1 MALALALVPVAVAAP
16 ALVVTESYPG
26 SAPARIFSA
35 SAFAAAPTPRVPNGL
50 PSAIE
55 KFSGYL
61 PQTTCDPVAK
71 PGVTAFRAMVMG
83 LYRGTSDYGIVRDC
97 GLGGTSEHKEGRAW
111 DWKVSAYN
119 STQKE
124 QADTLMAWL
133 LAPDKNGNE
142 AAMAR
147 RLGIMYIIWNRKIW
161 GAYAADKGW
170 RPYSGVSAH
179 TDHVHFSFSWPGALK
194 QTSFWT
200 RSVATVPTTPVG
212 FGVSGNGAGTTSSAG
227 GGSTTVKFGD
237 RGTLVAA
244 VQKALKIDA
253 DGVFGNQTRTA
264 VVAFQTRKNL
274 VPDGVVG
281 PTTLTALGLDGKGR
295 PLSGASS
302 AVPVSAP
309 EAGPQARPPRP
320 LPSPLPSPLRNR
332 PHPAPR
338 PPPDC
343 SRSAPAAPPSPSCN
357 ASSASAPTASTAAR
371 PPPPSRSSR
380 PARASPPTASP
391 APTPWPPSPQPH
403 PSRRP
408 SRPPRP
414 RPSPPP
420 ARSSPLRN
428 RPHPAPRPPPDCS
441 RSAPAAAAVAEL
453 QRLLG
458 ISADGVYG
466 SQTAAAVK
474 KFQAS
479 KGLTADGIA
488 GPNTVAALTAT
499 TPKPAPAPK
508 PAASAGSNVVP
519 ASATKPVGYPGTTL
533 KTGTRGAAVQTVQR
547 ALKISADGVFGPQTA
562 AAVKTFQAANGL
574 KPDGIVGPQTWA
586 KLVR

>member
-26 SAPARIFSA
+26 SAPARVFSA
-35 SAFAAAPTPRVPNGL
+35 SAFAAAPTPRVPSGL

-55 KFSGYL
+55 RFSGYL

-71 PGVTAFRAMVMG
+71 PGVTAFRSMVMG
-83 LYRGTSDYGIVRDC
+83 LYKGTSDYGIVRDC

-161 GAYAADKGW
+161 GAYAAEKGW

-212 FGVSGNGAGTTSSAG
+212 FGVSGNGAATTSSAAG

-244 VQKALKIDA
+244 VQKVLKIDA

-264 VVAFQTRKNL
+264 VVAFQTRKSL

-281 PTTLTALGLDGKGR
+281 PTTLTALGLDDKGR

-309 EAGPQARPPRP
+309 KPAKTTPR
-320 LPSPLPSPLRNR
+320 
-332 PHPAPR
+332 PAPR
-338 PPPDC
+338 P
-343 SRSAPAAPPSPSCN
+343 A
-357 ASSASAPTASTAAR
+357 ASSTLTAAGLLKVG
-371 PPPPSRSSR
+371 SRG
-380 PARASPPTASP
+380 
-391 APTPWPPSPQPH
+391 
-403 PSRRP
+403 
-408 SRPPRP
+408 
-414 RPSPPP
+414 
-420 ARSSPLRN
+420 
-428 RPHPAPRPPPDCS
+428 
-441 RSAPAAAAVAEL
+441 AAVAEL

-479 KGLTADGIA
+479 KGLTPDGIA

-508 PAASAGSNVVP
+508 PAAAPTPKPAAKPAPRPAPKPAASSTLTAAGLLKVGSRGAAVAELQRLLGISADGVYGSQTAAAVKKFQASKGLTPDGIAGPNTVAALTATTPKPAPAPRPAASAGSNLVP
-519 ASATKPVGYPGTTL
+519 ASATKSVGYPGSTL
-533 KTGTRGAAVQTVQR
+533 KTGARGAAVQTVQR

-562 AAVKTFQAANGL
+562 AAVKKFQAANGL
-574 KPDGIVGPQTWA
+574 KPDGIVGPRTWA